1 MSSANTN
8 LRVADLDFNSIRNNL
23 KTYLNSQSEFTDYNF
38 EGSGLSVL
46 LDILAYNTYYNSFY
60 LNMAANEAF
69 LDTAQI
75 RQNILSQAKLVNYV
89 PSSKHAATAQ
99 INVRVTP
106 TTTEDQTIDYIVLD
120 RYTKLLG
127 ADLEGTNYPFVAI
140 NSNTAHKSG
149 DSYYFP
155 NVWIQQ
161 GEVITQQFAMTSN
174 NTSARFEIPSANV
187 DTSSITVTVQQS
199 ATNSHTEEYLLSDD
213 ITASTANTRVYYI
226 EENENLNY
234 TIQFGDGIIGRR
246 PDVGNIVIVTYL
258 DTSGSDANE
267 IKKFNF
273 IEPISQKFSGNVK
286 VTTVQSSSTG
296 SDKEEID
303 RIRLRA
309 PQYYAAQNRCVTTRD
324 YESILMKDFP
334 DIEAVSI
341 WGGEENVPPVYGKV
355 YMSIKT
361 RGYYALTN
369 LEKDNIK
376 NSLIKSRNVITVSPV
391 IIDPDYIFIT
401 LRGKIYYDPGLTT
414 KTANE
419 IINLVKQTVETYAD
433 NQLNTYRSVFK
444 KSKLQA
450 AIEACDASITGS
462 DITVYLQNRQLI
474 DLTSNKKYEFNFK
487 TPIEKGTF
495 TNKLYSFPQIAL
507 LDSSL
512 TSRNVFYEEVPDSF
526 TGVDYI
532 EVVNPGINYLTAD
545 VVITGDGSGA
555 TAKANIINGRII
567 SIEITNKGINYSRA
581 LVTINGN
588 GSEAAAKAVLQA
600 KNGTLRTYYYDTLGN
615 KIIVNSEAG
624 TINYETGE
632 VILNTIKPSSVVTN
646 DYYDT
651 NVLTMNVVAGDEVIP
666 PLRNRILTLDMNNI
680 QSIQLEMI
688 AEK

>member
-1 MSSANTN
+1 
-8 LRVADLDFNSIRNNL
+8 
-23 KTYLNSQSEFTDYNF
+23 
-38 EGSGLSVL
+38 
-46 LDILAYNTYYNSFY
+46 
-60 LNMAANEAF
+60 
-69 LDTAQI
+69 
-75 RQNILSQAKLVNYV
+75 
-89 PSSKHAATAQ
+89 
-99 INVRVTP
+99 
-106 TTTEDQTIDYIVLD
+106 
-120 RYTKLLG
+120 
-127 ADLEGTNYPFVAI
+127 
-140 NSNTAHKSG
+140 
-149 DSYYFP
+149 
-155 NVWIQQ
+155 
-161 GEVITQQFAMTSN
+161 MTSN

-487 TPIEKGTF
+487 TPIEKGTDRKS
-495 TNKLYSFPQIAL
+495 TRLN
-507 LDSSL
+507 SSH
-512 TSRNVFYEEVPDSF
+512 T
-526 TGVDYI
+526 
-532 EVVNPGINYLTAD
+532 
-545 VVITGDGSGA
+545 
-555 TAKANIINGRII
+555 
-567 SIEITNKGINYSRA
+567 
-581 LVTINGN
+581 
-588 GSEAAAKAVLQA
+588 
-600 KNGTLRTYYYDTLGN
+600 
-615 KIIVNSEAG
+615 
-624 TINYETGE
+624 
-632 VILNTIKPSSVVTN
+632 
-646 DYYDT
+646 
-651 NVLTMNVVAGDEVIP
+651 
-666 PLRNRILTLDMNNI
+666 
-680 QSIQLEMI
+680 
-688 AEK
+688 

>member
-106 TTTEDQTIDYIVLD
+106 TNTEDQTIDYIVLD

-246 PDVGNIVIVTYL
+246 PDVGNIVIITYL

-286 VTTVQSSSTG
+286 VTTVQSTSTG

-401 LRGKIYYDPGLTT
+401 LRGRIYYDPGLTT
-414 KTANE
+414 KTE
-419 IINLVKQTVETYAD
+419 I
-433 NQLNTYRSVFK
+433 
-444 KSKLQA
+444 
-450 AIEACDASITGS
+450 
-462 DITVYLQNRQLI
+462 
-474 DLTSNKKYEFNFK
+474 
-487 TPIEKGTF
+487 
-495 TNKLYSFPQIAL
+495 
-507 LDSSL
+507 
-512 TSRNVFYEEVPDSF
+512 
-526 TGVDYI
+526 
-532 EVVNPGINYLTAD
+532 
-545 VVITGDGSGA
+545 
-555 TAKANIINGRII
+555 GR
-567 SIEITNKGINYSRA
+567 A
-581 LVTINGN
+581 HV
-588 GSEAAAKAVLQA
+588 
-600 KNGTLRTYYYDTLGN
+600 
-615 KIIVNSEAG
+615 
-624 TINYETGE
+624 
-632 VILNTIKPSSVVTN
+632 
-646 DYYDT
+646 
-651 NVLTMNVVAGDEVIP
+651 
-666 PLRNRILTLDMNNI
+666 
-680 QSIQLEMI
+680 
-688 AEK
+688 

>member
-1 MSSANTN
+1 M
-8 LRVADLDFNSIRNNL
+8 LFR
-23 KTYLNSQSEFTDYNF
+23 
-38 EGSGLSVL
+38 SV
-46 LDILAYNTYYNSFY
+46 
-60 LNMAANEAF
+60 
-69 LDTAQI
+69 
-75 RQNILSQAKLVNYV
+75 
-89 PSSKHAATAQ
+89 
-99 INVRVTP
+99 
-106 TTTEDQTIDYIVLD
+106 YISL
-120 RYTKLLG
+120 
-127 ADLEGTNYPFVAI
+127 
-140 NSNTAHKSG
+140 
-149 DSYYFP
+149 
-155 NVWIQQ
+155 
-161 GEVITQQFAMTSN
+161 
-174 NTSARFEIPSANV
+174 
-187 DTSSITVTVQQS
+187 
-199 ATNSHTEEYLLSDD
+199 
-213 ITASTANTRVYYI
+213 
-226 EENENLNY
+226 
-234 TIQFGDGIIGRR
+234 
-246 PDVGNIVIVTYL
+246 
-258 DTSGSDANE
+258 
-267 IKKFNF
+267 
-273 IEPISQKFSGNVK
+273 
-286 VTTVQSSSTG
+286 
-296 SDKEEID
+296 
-303 RIRLRA
+303 
-309 PQYYAAQNRCVTTRD
+309 
-324 YESILMKDFP
+324 
-334 DIEAVSI
+334 
-341 WGGEENVPPVYGKV
+341 
-355 YMSIKT
+355 KT

-369 LEKDNIK
+369 LEKENIK
-376 NSLIKSRNVITVSPV
+376 NTLIKSRNVITVTPV
-391 IIDPDYIFIT
+391 IVDPDYIFIT

-414 KTANE
+414 KTSNE
-419 IINLVKQTVETYAD
+419 ILNIIKQTVQDYTDAS
-433 NQLNTYRSVFK
+433 LNTYRSVFK

-651 NVLTMNVVAGDEVIP
+651 NVLTMNVVSGDEVIP